1 MLTQQELYLY
11 NRQRIQ
17 DPCGH
22 RLSYLNFEQEWV
34 ASRLWECGDAEPVT
48 GVEDLLRR
56 CAALV
61 EAEKA
66 APPPSAEYVADHM
79 TLDEFQVL
87 VQEFAVDGLTE
98 AQVFY
103 YVLPRLSLEAQ
114 MPMLRILIDEF
125 GSGNLRR
132 AHTSLYVALLRE
144 LGMPVALEHYVARIE
159 STSFEFVNLF
169 FWLTLRADDPSYF
182 AGAITYLETVIP
194 DFFDCYERACQR
206 LGIEAH
212 AYYSEH
218 RHIDLFHAREGRRLL
233 RAMFTTETLDAG
245 KAWDGIRLASRITAL
260 AFDGAV
266 DKSRTLPPTRRF
278 FVREVAD
285 ESVG

>member
-1 MLTQQELYLY
+1 NEIGRSCFSKRGQSALPALFARRRRLVSACQSGTQKTRGYRFRRACRGRHPTMLTQQELYLY

-103 YVLPRLSLEAQ
+103 
-114 MPMLRILIDEF
+114 
-125 GSGNLRR
+125 
-132 AHTSLYVALLRE
+132 
-144 LGMPVALEHYVARIE
+144 
-159 STSFEFVNLF
+159 
-169 FWLTLRADDPSYF
+169 
-182 AGAITYLETVIP
+182 
-194 DFFDCYERACQR
+194 
-206 LGIEAH
+206 
-212 AYYSEH
+212 
-218 RHIDLFHAREGRRLL
+218 
-233 RAMFTTETLDAG
+233 
-245 KAWDGIRLASRITAL
+245 
-260 AFDGAV
+260 
-266 DKSRTLPPTRRF
+266 
-278 FVREVAD
+278 
-285 ESVG
+285 